1 MLVEVKF
8 FSIPSIKIGV
18 NVPYICSVKSA
29 NENVRVKKRLHDAL
43 LLMRTSGSERI
54 MFCATRKKQVISM
67 YTTTSCGMLFAASS
81 RCYFEAT
88 FNLHK
93 STLLSSAMLVP
104 ALL

>member
-18 NVPYICSVKSA
+18 NVPYIRSVKSD
-29 NENVRVKKRLHDAL
+29 NENVHVKKRLHDVV
-43 LLMRTSGSERI
+43 LLMRTCESERI

-81 RCYFEAT
+81 RCFFE
-88 FNLHK
+88 L
-93 STLLSSAMLVP
+93 
-104 ALL
+104 

>member
-29 NENVRVKKRLHDAL
+29 NENVHVKKRLHDAL
-43 LLMRTSGSERI
+43 LLMRTCGSERI
-54 MFCATRKKQVISM
+54 MFCATRKKHVISM

-81 RCYFEAT
+81 RCYFE
-88 FNLHK
+88 L
-93 STLLSSAMLVP
+93 
-104 ALL
+104 

>member
-43 LLMRTSGSERI
+43 LLMRTCGSERII

-81 RCYFEAT
+81 RCYFE
-88 FNLHK
+88 L
-93 STLLSSAMLVP
+93 
-104 ALL
+104 

>member
-29 NENVRVKKRLHDAL
+29 NENVHVKKRLHDAL
-43 LLMRTSGSERI
+43 LLLRTCESERI

-81 RCYFEAT
+81 RCYFE
-88 FNLHK
+88 L
-93 STLLSSAMLVP
+93 
-104 ALL
+104 